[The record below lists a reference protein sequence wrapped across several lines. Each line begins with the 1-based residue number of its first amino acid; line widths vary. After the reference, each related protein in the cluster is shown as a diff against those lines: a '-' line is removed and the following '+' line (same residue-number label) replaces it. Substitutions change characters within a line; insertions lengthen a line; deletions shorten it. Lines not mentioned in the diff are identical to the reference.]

1 MAGAHATAL
10 RLVSALEQLA
20 SEEEAC
26 LLAGEEGALAE
37 VLTRAEPL
45 VQRLATV
52 ARDPAVSALRP
63 RMDAWLAGREARWR
77 TLEASRIDLQEGLM
91 RLGEARSRIVKV
103 VPAYGRG
110 AQRGAVPSFHAAA

>member
-26 LLAGEEGALAE
+26 LLAGEESALAE
-37 VLTRAEPL
+37 VLSRAEPL
-45 VQRLATV
+45 VQRLSAV
-52 ARDPAVSALRP
+52 AGDPAVSGLRP
-63 RMDAWLAGREARWR
+63 RMDAWLAGRQARWQA
-77 TLEASRIDLQEGLM
+77 LEASRIDLQEGLT
-91 RLGEARSRIVKV
+91 RLSEVRSRIGQV

-110 AQRGAVPSFHAAA
+110 SRRGTAPSFHAAA